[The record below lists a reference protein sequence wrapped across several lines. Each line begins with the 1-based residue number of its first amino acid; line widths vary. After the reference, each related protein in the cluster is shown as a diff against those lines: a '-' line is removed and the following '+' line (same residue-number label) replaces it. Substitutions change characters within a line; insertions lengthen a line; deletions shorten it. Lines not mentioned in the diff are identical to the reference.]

1 VSRPLTP
8 AQVDA
13 LATSLVRHPAFVA
26 QLQALVARL
35 TSPPPPPSG
44 PTPTLVTTTVYDC
57 DGRLVRVE
65 GPMLS
70 QTAYTY
76 EPASNGRH
84 APAKPQRPAKVK
96 GRRATTAAQPTT
108 AGNGQA
114 PKRSAARPTKST
126 ARRVASTAG
135 LTPRR
140 SPKPVPN
147 RRQGGSR

>member
-13 LATSLVRHPAFVA
+13 LATSLVRHPAFLA

-35 TSPPPPPSG
+35 TSPPRPPSG

-70 QTAYTY
+70 QTAYAY
-76 EPASNGRH
+76 EPPSNGRQ
-84 APAKPQRPAKVK
+84 APAKRGGPAKVK
-96 GRRATTAAQPTT
+96 GRRATTAALPTT
-108 AGNGQA
+108 AGNGQP

-126 ARRVASTAG
+126 ARRVASTGG

-140 SPKPVPN
+140 SPKTLSN
-147 RRQGGSR
+147 RQEGGSR